1 MAESAA
7 IATPRAGERFR
18 ASLPAQRANNVP
30 VLERVLARP
39 TTAPAA
45 IRQSALWF
53 RPHLPSRP
61 PRLGASL
68 VKITAPLAAGSPA
81 ATPRVNGSAGMRP
94 LRKQFVSVGFRAV
107 YALLPNEQVRQ
118 RAVTFTQARIA
129 NAG

>member
-1 MAESAA
+1 MNVFTFSDTSSPLPHWDAA
-7 IATPRAGERFR
+7 HYRIGTPTPEG
-18 ASLPAQRANNVP
+18 
-30 VLERVLARP
+30 
-39 TTAPAA
+39 
-45 IRQSALWF
+45 
-53 RPHLPSRP
+53 
-61 PRLGASL
+61 LGASL
-68 VKITAPLAAGSPA
+68 VKITAPLGAGSPA